1 MTQTVV
7 PETPAAAQRVEA
19 ASATVDTHAPLA
31 QEANRPRVSL
41 LKRLSRTLDFHP
53 AVGAADIMFPHP
65 TRDRRRR

>member
-7 PETPAAAQRVEA
+7 PETPAVARRVEA
-19 ASATVDTHAPLA
+19 PSATVDTHTPLA
-31 QEANRPRVSL
+31 QEADRHRVSL

-53 AVGAADIMFPHP
+53 AVGVADIMFPDP